1 MNIQFNFSFSFFRE
15 FFIIYYNWSNF
26 QQNSTALI
34 ESTHFGNFCRVLL
47 VLLQNRIIISHFS
60 FLNFYFKMH
69 QDNSILIFTCLSDT
83 KCLVLVLFHLLFPKK
98 KIISFRLKFFS
109 QIFRTKSA
117 RLKLNEI
124 LFLFVIKNI
133 ENCLF

>member
-1 MNIQFNFSFSFFRE
+1 MNIQFNFSFSFFRK

-34 ESTHFGNFCRVLL
+34 ESTHFSNLCKASL

-60 FLNFYFKMH
+60 FLNFYFNMH
-69 QDNSILIFTCLSDT
+69 QDNSILIFTCFSDT
-83 KCLVLVLFHLLFPKK
+83 KCLVLVLFHLLFQKK
-98 KIISFRLKFFS
+98 KISFRLKFFS

-117 RLKLNEI
+117 RLKFNEI

-133 ENCLF
+133 EICLF